1 MKKVNLII
9 IATIVATFFIAMFAF
24 QPTKTEASNGALP
37 SATPRKIKAAKSIT
51 LKNTTISAIKG
62 KKPTN
67 GYDPV
72 GYVWDK
78 RRKQPRKGHQH
89 KPLVKQSQEKEP
101 ATMEIPNLI
110 KANPRRR
117 HRH

>member
-9 IATIVATFFIAMFAF
+9 IATIMATFAISMFAF
-24 QPTKTEASNGALP
+24 QPTKAEASNKVLP
-37 SATPRKIKAAKSIT
+37 TATPTPRKIKKPTSSVIT
-51 LKNTTISAIKG
+51 LAESHQVHSSKH
-62 KKPTN
+62 
-67 GYDPV
+67 
-72 GYVWDK
+72 
-78 RRKQPRKGHQH
+78 PRGGHQH